1 VRELTKLRAPDLV
14 PIVDSLCTGTF
25 LLLSEWEAF
34 VLHRTE
40 IRDALVRYEGV
51 SLVPSNRPNLPL
63 FEALRSGNRVE
74 VRDDLVLVFEDDDIR
89 WVEEC
94 RSDAFA
100 PRIPIVL
107 NFAAPEGD

>member
-1 VRELTKLRAPDLV
+1 MRRAPALV

-40 IRDALVRYEGV
+40 IQDTLVRFEGV

-63 FEALRSGNRVE
+63 FEALASGTHVE
-74 VRDDLVLVFEDDDIR
+74 VRDDLVLVFDGDDVR

-94 RSDAFA
+94 RTDGFA
-100 PRIPIVL
+100 PRIPIL
-107 NFAAPEGD
+107 ITFAPAAGS